1 MLTRR
6 VPTYL
11 IIGAG
16 RLSKH
21 LQHYFCV
28 LDIPYK
34 IWARKSKSK
43 SDNLRNLETKIQEST
58 HILLAI
64 PDDNIEEFI
73 ISIQN
78 MLKNKLQNKP
88 ENKIYIHFSGAL
100 YTKLA
105 YGAHPLMSFSNN
117 LYEDHVYSKIPFI
130 LDDDAPDFKDLFP
143 MLNNPN
149 FKIDITKKT
158 KYHMLCVLA
167 NNFTTILWEKVFAD
181 FEDELNIPKDVLH
194 PILAQTCNNLSNL
207 KSKESCLT
215 GPLVR
220 KDFKTINKH
229 LEILKTDNDDFL
241 DIYQDFTKAYAGSKN

>member
-34 IWARKSKSK
+34 LWARN
-43 SDNLRNLETKIQEST
+43 SDNLKNLETKIQEST

-73 ISIQN
+73 ISIQDI
-78 MLKNKLQNKP
+78 LKNKLK
-88 ENKIYIHFSGAL
+88 NKIYIHFSGAL

-117 LYEDHVYSKIPFI
+117 LYEDNVYYKIPFV
-130 LDDDAPDFKDLFP
+130 LDDDAPDFNDLFP
-143 MLNNPN
+143 KLKNPN
-149 FKIDITKKT
+149 FKIDIRKKT

-181 FEDELNIPKDVLH
+181 FEDKLHIPKDVLH
-194 PILAQTCNNLSNL
+194 PILKQTCDNLSNL
-207 KSKESCLT
+207 KSGKSVLT

-220 KDFKTINKH
+220 KDTQTINKH
-229 LEILKTDNDDFL
+229 LNVLKDDNDNFL
-241 DIYQDFTKAYAGSKN
+241 DIYKSFIATKIGEKI